1 MSVTLTYN
9 VRASMISGFGLAQ
22 RFNARVQTG
31 IDLGSWAKADGLNVN
46 WEVVEYTAGGRSAVG
61 TKLLQKPRDAS
72 SCAHCLAL
80 KTVAFVDDGGVG
92 FLIHGWP
99 PCTGKRC
106 VAVSGSGW
114 DTLLKALLRERS
126 GSLRI
131 AY

>member
-1 MSVTLTYN
+1 MSMTLTYN
-9 VRASMISGFGLAQ
+9 VRGSMISGFGLTQ
-22 RFNARVQTG
+22 RFHVSVGTG
-31 IDLGSWAKADGLNVN
+31 IDLGSWAQADGLDAN
-46 WEVVEYTAGGRSAVG
+46 WEVVEYTAGGRRAVG
-61 TKLLQKPRDAS
+61 TQLLRKPRDAS
-72 SCAHCLAL
+72 SCAHCLAR

-114 DTLLKALLRERS
+114 EALLKALLRERS